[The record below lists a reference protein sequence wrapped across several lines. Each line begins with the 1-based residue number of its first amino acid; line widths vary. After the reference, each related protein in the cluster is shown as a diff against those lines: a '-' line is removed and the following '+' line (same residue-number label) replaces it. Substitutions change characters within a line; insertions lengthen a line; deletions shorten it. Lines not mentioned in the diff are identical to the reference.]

1 MGLRAIRG
9 VQATVS
15 FLVAGAAAAQFPQYI
30 APGSLGIPTVAPRT
44 SLEKSVGNAPW
55 KAGPFRLQPYVVLR
69 DLGYVDNLFPSGARV
84 SDVTATGGLGVK
96 AYLPLGSKVTVAA
109 HVLPEYVWWRH
120 FEQLRGWRHRAG
132 VGVFAYFNRLSMEL
146 NYTDNDLLQ
155 YVSHEFDSPADIT
168 KNRLEFSGQVD
179 FAGPFSL
186 FAGASRDDWSY
197 DDNGFGF
204 AFPDRIEVLDRS
216 EETWRTGVR
225 YTRRSG
231 FALGFGYE
239 ENRVDFEQSRRDR
252 SSEGEG
258 YVVTVTHEG
267 ARLSIG
273 ADMVRRE
280 IRETEGSQ
288 FRRFKAWTGGG
299 RLSLRGQGRFGA
311 SLFGNRQVVY
321 SLAQG
326 TSYFVNQRLGASLD
340 GRLGWR
346 TNVRLFAER
355 GDDQYEPVRGSTVV
369 RIDDFD
375 TIGAELQL
383 KLRETSTF
391 LAGFART
398 QYDSNQNAFDRE
410 LTTFRATLNLG
421 GGFMGW

>member
-1 MGLRAIRG
+1 MSLKVIRG
-9 VQATVS
+9 VQAAVL

-30 APGSLGIPTVAPRT
+30 APGSLAVPTVEPRT

-55 KAGPFRLQPYVVLR
+55 KAGPFRLQPYVVVR
-69 DLGYVDNLFPSGARV
+69 DLGYVDNVFPSGARV
-84 SDVTATGGLGVK
+84 SDTTATAGLGIK
-96 AYLPLGSKVTVAA
+96 AYLPLGNRVTLAA

-120 FEQLRGWRHRAG
+120 FDQLRGWRHRAG
-132 VGVFAYFNRLSMEL
+132 VGAFAYFNRLSMEL
-146 NYTDNDLLQ
+146 KYTDNDLLQ

-168 KNRLEFSGQVD
+168 KNRLEFNGQVE

-186 FAGASRDDWSY
+186 FAAASRDDWTY

-204 AFPDRIEVLDRS
+204 AFPDQLEVLDRS
-216 EETWRTGVR
+216 EDTWRAGLR

-231 FALGFGYE
+231 FAVGLGYE
-239 ENRVDFEQSRRDR
+239 ENEVSFDRARRDR

-258 YVVTVTHEG
+258 YLVTVNHEG

-273 ADMVRRE
+273 ADVVRRD

-288 FRRFKAWTGGG
+288 FRRFKAWTGSG
-299 RLSLRGQGRFGA
+299 RVSLRGQGRIGA
-311 SLFGNRQVVY
+311 SVFGNRQVVY

-326 TSYFVNQRLGASLD
+326 TSYFVDQRLGASLD

-346 TNVRLFAER
+346 TNLRLFVES
-355 GDDQYEPVRGSTVV
+355 GDDEYEPLRGGSVV

-391 LAGFART
+391 LAGITRT
-398 QYDSNQNAFDRE
+398 EYDSNLDRFDRE